1 MSIASDTVSSCLTS
15 ATWQRDVAK
24 HATSLASLYGSP
36 SIGNW
41 ISILMSVRQVI
52 VVRTCWVVVAASIP
66 IGSSGRKTTGSEGSA
81 FSLFF
86 AACLSKSCERG
97 SATVL

>member
-41 ISILMSVRQVI
+41 ISILMSVRQGHRCANLLGRCRGEHTHRVE
-52 VVRTCWVVVAASIP
+52 RTENYGIRRVGVQP
-66 IGSSGRKTTGSEGSA
+66 ILRRMPFE
-81 FSLFF
+81 
-86 AACLSKSCERG
+86 
-97 SATVL
+97 VL